1 MHEREKFPFTL
12 YLGLVFY
19 KCGDDVA
26 IERFERSSYFE
37 KNLVLNGTLALN
49 SNMEAALNTTQILFD
64 NEDVNER

>member
-1 MHEREKFPFTL
+1 M
-12 YLGLVFY
+12 FY

-37 KNLVLNGTLALN
+37 KNLVLNGTLELN
-49 SNMEAALNTTQILFD
+49 SNMEAALNTNTTQIMFD

>member
-1 MHEREKFPFTL
+1 MLENSFL
-12 YLGLVFY
+12 LGLVFY

-26 IERFERSSYFE
+26 NQRFERSSYFE

-49 SNMEAALNTTQILFD
+49 SNMEAALNTTQIMFD